1 MDVQMPVMDGMEA
14 TKAIREKGF
23 NRIPIIAMTAQ
34 AMVGDREKCLEV
46 GMNDYLSKP
55 IKREIV
61 FEMVNNWVLKK
72 EEGA

>member
-1 MDVQMPVMDGMEA
+1 MDGLEA
-14 TKAIREKGF
+14 TKAIRAKGF
-23 NRIPIIAMTAQ
+23 DRIPIIAMTAQ

-61 FEMVNNWVLKK
+61 FEMVTNWVLKK